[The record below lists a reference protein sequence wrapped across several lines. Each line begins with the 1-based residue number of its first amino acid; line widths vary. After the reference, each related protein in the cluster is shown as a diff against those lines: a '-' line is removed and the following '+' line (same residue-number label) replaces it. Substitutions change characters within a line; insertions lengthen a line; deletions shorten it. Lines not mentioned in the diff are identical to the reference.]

1 LTTAP
6 VATALNEWVYVL
18 IFLTV
23 AAGFAVAPVVLSYL
37 LAPRQPA
44 PLRDEIYESGMAPLS
59 PAWIQFGASYYLFA
73 LIFLAFDVDVLYL
86 FPVAVAYN
94 QGFAWRDLLEV
105 FIFLAVLGLAIAYV
119 WRKGV
124 FKWK

>member
-1 LTTAP
+1 VATAP
-6 VATALNEWVYVL
+6 VQAALHDWVYVL

-23 AAGFAVAPVVLSYL
+23 AVGFAVVPIILAVL

-44 PLRDEIYESGMAPLS
+44 PLQEETYESGMAPLG
-59 PAWIQFGASYYLFA
+59 PAWIQFGAAYYLFA

-86 FPVAVAYN
+86 FPVAAVYN
-94 QGFAWRDLLEV
+94 QGFLWRDLIEI
-105 FIFLAVLGLAIAYV
+105 FIFLAILGLAIVYA